1 MVTYL
6 ALLQGINL
14 GPNRRIA
21 MPALRESLQDLG
33 FADVATY
40 IQSGNVVFASAE
52 VSREDLEAAI
62 SDKIGS
68 AFNLGVPVIVRTGY
82 EILRIFGSN
91 PFLPGED
98 DVKRLH
104 VTFLD
109 HAPGSEAKAQVEK
122 IAFPP
127 DEFRIEGRE
136 VFVRHMA
143 GVSGSP
149 IDFRLIGRMLCVRT
163 MTSRNWRTV
172 TRLAEMVRDRA

>member
-1 MVTYL
+1 M
-6 ALLQGINL
+6 
-14 GPNRRIA
+14 
-21 MPALRESLQDLG
+21 
-33 FADVATY
+33 
-40 IQSGNVVFASAE
+40 VFATRE

-62 SDKIGS
+62 SDKIRS
-68 AFNLGVPVIVRTGY
+68 AFNLDVPVIVRTGD
-82 EILRIFGSN
+82 EVLRIFGSN
-91 PFLPGED
+91 PFLPGEE

-109 HAPGSEAKAQVEK
+109 HAPDSEAKAQVEE
-122 IAFPP
+122 IVFPP

-136 VFVRHMA
+136 IFVRHLA

-149 IDFRLIGRMLCVRT
+149 IDFRLIGRMLGVRT